1 MTLRKGFIRAQPIID
16 SSWLGA
22 GVALGTAFSFGLYGL
37 FYYLREVIRILTA
50 QFGSV
55 RLLELS
61 PRENFYYNLFY
72 GSIAAIAGLYLIVK
86 FVIENSIDRRNK
98 KAKRRQR
105 YILNEQSFFG
115 WTFLS
120 AFVRW
125 TSLAGIWYLTLA
137 FQFEI
142 DFLRE
147 YGWMLVLI
155 PTVFFLNLWPS
166 IVRAMGGRGHRWLGY
181 AFLYVSALSLLYANL
196 NFYDYQSANRQLQ
209 SQNIEVAYDLRVP
222 RSQSGEWLLRR
233 SAVADV
239 YVVNNTLAA
248 QLPLIF
254 WGPGR
259 TRISIDEVAD
269 YATQERQTLFEFER
283 DRMTVNL
290 HADRNIPLKFIRQ
303 VKQSLRQ
310 AYVSRVHYSTAA
322 KHSKY
327 PTYYAPFQ
335 NRGIAQTLLPHYY
348 PQLVAF
354 LDSAERLDPATH
366 ALRVPASPMYRIR
379 DVERNNRL
387 SVRVTP
393 NALYLNRE
401 KVSSEQLRSL
411 LYRFV
416 KQYAPHYV
424 ILYDPD
430 EAISY
435 GRYIACLDLIH
446 TVIDRHRNE
455 LSYQQYGEPID
466 PRPWAVP
473 KDTIIRTYPKSIVE
487 WTPEEKRLRRLMNNI

>member
-1 MTLRKGFIRAQPIID
+1 MALRKGFLRAQPIID
-16 SSWLGA
+16 PSWLGA

-37 FYYLREVIRILTA
+37 FYYLREVIRVLTA

-86 FVIENSIDRRNK
+86 FVVENSINRRNK

-115 WTFLS
+115 WTFLN

-147 YGWMLVLI
+147 YGWVLVLI

-166 IVRAMGGRGHRWLGY
+166 IVRAMGGKGYRWFGY

-222 RSQSGEWLLRR
+222 RSQSGEWLKRR
-233 SAVADV
+233 SLIVNA
-239 YVVNNTLAA
+239 YVVNDSLANCP
-248 QLPLIF
+248 PLIF
-254 WGPGR
+254 WDR
-259 TRISIDEVAD
+259 NKTRIKKDELAD
-269 YATQERQTLFEFER
+269 YVAQERQKFFGFER
-283 DRMTVNL
+283 ERMVINL
-290 HADRNIPLKFIRQ
+290 HADRNVSLKFINQ
-303 VKQSLRQ
+303 IKALLRQ
-310 AYVSRVHYSTAA
+310 THVSSIHYSTAV

-335 NRGIAQTLLPHYY
+335 HWGITQELLPRYY

-354 LDSAERLDPATH
+354 LDSAEQLDPSKY

-379 DVERNNRL
+379 DVEQSNRL
-387 SVRVTP
+387 SVRVTA
-393 NALYLNRE
+393 NALYLNQGE
-401 KVSSEQLRSL
+401 VSFEQLQSV

-416 KQYAPHYV
+416 QKYAPRYV
-424 ILYDPD
+424 IRYDPD

-435 GRYIACLDLIH
+435 GRYIAYLDLIH

-455 LSYQQYGEPID
+455 LSYQLYGEPVN
-466 PRPWAVP
+466 PYPWAVP

-487 WTPEEKRLRRLMNNI
+487 WTPEEKRLRRLMNKM

>member
-1 MTLRKGFIRAQPIID
+1 MALRKGFIRAQPIID
-16 SSWLGA
+16 PSWLGA

-37 FYYLREVIRILTA
+37 FYYLREVFRVLTA

-86 FVIENSIDRRNK
+86 FVVENSIDRRNK

-105 YILNEQSFFG
+105 YILNEQGFVG
-115 WTFLS
+115 WTMLS
-120 AFVRW
+120 AFARW

-142 DFLRE
+142 DFLRD
-147 YGWMLVLI
+147 YALLLILI

-166 IVRAMGGRGHRWLGY
+166 IVRVMGGRGYRWLGY
-181 AFLYVSALSLLYANL
+181 AFLYVSVLSLLYASL
-196 NFYDYQSANRQLQ
+196 NFYDYQFIDQQLQ
-209 SQNIEVAYDLRVP
+209 SQNIETTYHLRVP

-233 SAVADV
+233 SAVTDV
-239 YVVNNTLAA
+239 YVVNDTSADRP
-248 QLPLIF
+248 PLIF

-259 TRISIDEVAD
+259 ADLGISEVAD
-269 YATQERQTLFEFER
+269 YATRERQTLFEFDR
-283 DRMTVNL
+283 NRMTINL
-290 HADRNIPLKFIRQ
+290 HADEDVPLKFI
-303 VKQSLRQ
+303 VKVKESLRQ
-310 AYVSRVHYSTAA
+310 AHVSRVHYSTAA

-327 PTYYAPFQ
+327 PTYYAPFRH
-335 NRGIAQTLLPHYY
+335 RGITQELLPRYY
-348 PQLVAF
+348 PQLAAF
-354 LDSAERLDPATH
+354 LDSAEQLDPATH
-366 ALRVPASPMYRIR
+366 ALRVPDSPMYRIR

-401 KVSSEQLRSL
+401 KVSPEQLRSL

-435 GRYIACLDLIH
+435 GRYTACLDLIH

-466 PRPWAVP
+466 PHPWAVP

-487 WTPEEKRLRRLMNNI
+487 WTPEEKRLQRLMNNM